1 MYGPQTSALIAALA
15 GVLRAQ
21 LGSPG
26 LSVSCRRK
34 VLGTTH
40 VLYLQDS
47 DVARSG
53 SASATACRIE
63 YGVHGGDP
71 CLLKHCACCG
81 LVCPRDGYFISP
93 RDGYFDSPRDGYF
106 DSPRDGYFVSPRMDT
121 LSLQE
126 MDTLTLQEM
135 DTLSKRWI
143 LLSDSPRDGY
153 YGVTV
158 QEIL

>member
-81 LVCPRDGYFISP
+81 LVCPRDGYF
-93 RDGYFDSPRDGYF
+93 
-106 DSPRDGYFVSPRMDT
+106 VSPRMDT
-121 LSLQE
+121 LTLQE

-135 DTLSKRWI
+135 DTLFLHGWILCLSKRWT
-143 LLSDSPRDGY
+143 L
-153 YGVTV
+153 
-158 QEIL
+158 